1 MKKILKESFIWFLP
15 FFAFI
20 LLMFSLNIVIKDFKY
35 AHTSHMV
42 FKPAYNWIPYYKESF
57 ETHQFYFFQQKNFY
71 LKIYLKF

>member
-1 MKKILKESFIWFLP
+1 MSVKWKNFKRVFIWFLP

-42 FKPAYNWIPYYKESF
+42 FKPAYNWIPYYTS
-57 ETHQFYFFQQKNFY
+57 QK
-71 LKIYLKF
+71 LKIF